1 MSFAVSADAYGQF
14 MGRFSEPLAGQF
26 APFLR
31 LAPGQRALDVG
42 CGPGALT
49 AVLAAEL
56 GAGLVSAVDPSE
68 SFVAAARDRLPG
80 ADVRSGAAEA
90 LPWPDGSFDCVAAQ
104 LVVHF
109 MADPLAGIAEMA
121 RVARPGGTVAAT
133 VWDFAGGTAPLSPFW
148 RAALEVDP
156 AAPGEAGLPGA
167 GDGQLASL
175 LRQAGLAGVESGALT
190 VRVEFSTFEQ
200 WWDPFTLGV
209 GPAGGYL
216 ASLDDKRRLAVRGAC
231 ARLLPAAPFTLSAR
245 AWAARGRAE
254 AHGPSRAR

>member
-26 APFLR
+26 AAFLR

-42 CGPGALT
+42 CGPGALS
-49 AVLAAEL
+49 AVLVAEL

-68 SFVAAARDRLPG
+68 SFVAAARRRLPG
-80 ADVRSGAAEA
+80 VDVRTGAAEA

-121 RVARPGGTVAAT
+121 RVTRPGGTVAAT
-133 VWDFAGGTAPLSPFW
+133 VWDFAGGTAPLSTFW
-148 RAALEVDP
+148 RAALEVDA

-167 GDGQLASL
+167 ADGQLASL
-175 LRQAGLAGVESGALT
+175 LRQAGLAGVESGVLT
-190 VRVEFSTFEQ
+190 VRLEFSSFEQ
-200 WWDPFTLGV
+200 WWEPFTLGV

-216 ASLDDKRRLAVRGAC
+216 AALDDKRRLAVRDAC
-231 ARLLPAAPFTLSAR
+231 ARQLPVAPFTLPAR
-245 AWAARGRAE
+245 AWAARGRA
-254 AHGPSRAR
+254 

>member
-26 APFLR
+26 AAFLR

-49 AVLAAEL
+49 AVLAAEI
-56 GAGLVSAVDPSE
+56 GAERVSAVDPSE

-80 ADVRSGAAEA
+80 VDVRSGAAEA

-109 MADPLAGIAEMA
+109 
-121 RVARPGGTVAAT
+121 
-133 VWDFAGGTAPLSPFW
+133 
-148 RAALEVDP
+148 
-156 AAPGEAGLPGA
+156 
-167 GDGQLASL
+167 
-175 LRQAGLAGVESGALT
+175 
-190 VRVEFSTFEQ
+190 
-200 WWDPFTLGV
+200 

-216 ASLDDKRRLAVRGAC
+216 ASLDDKRRLAVRDAC
-231 ARLLPAAPFTLSAR
+231 ARQFPAAPFTLAVRS
-245 AWAARGRAE
+245 WAARGRV
-254 AHGPSRAR
+254 PLP